1 MIEKSKHILM
11 MTLAAVVF
19 LTAGSVWAQEGEPVD
34 EANLPQLAVSMES
47 FDFGRVTQ
55 GSSIAHVFWLKNVG
69 GDTLKIT
76 DVKPG

>member
-1 MIEKSKHILM
+1 MIRSSKHILM
-11 MTLAAVVF
+11 MTLAAAV
-19 LTAGSVWAQEGEPVD
+19 LLSAGSVYAQQGEQIEG
-34 EANLPQLAVSMES
+34 ANLPQLAVSMER

-55 GSSIAHVFWLKNVG
+55 GSSISHAFWLKNVG